1 MATEKKSVTKT
12 TENKS
17 TPLSASAAKTK
28 AKATKPVSEKS
39 EVQTETAAA
48 ATAAATATCAQ
59 TEAKV
64 KGKEEKQAVPEE
76 NLQAAKAEEAK
87 SQTAAAFEEKEVAP
101 KAFAGYK
108 QVKEVYVETQAL
120 NLLRR
125 KIFQYKEIDAKFLK
139 KIEEE
144 NAFKMERTYIPVVR
158 ATANVRYLWK
168 TKGEGEVL
176 THSEI
181 KKTDRLFSN
190 AGELDALNY
199 SAENVIADKERP
211 IEKLYKEEDYTFKK
225 ATKNFKKAVKSARP
239 AKNAKTE
246 TRGAQY
252 ELIYVPVLK
261 ATCRYEGEDYVGYVN
276 LVNGACVSDYKIS
289 ERLQTAVDK
298 TLAKTR
304 AARGN
309 LVSSLLFVLT
319 LCGLAVIK
327 AMYPEFNSWNFN
339 IGWSAIGLLA
349 IAIVPVLGI
358 AFTMTYKSKRMKEKT
373 VKTGSLPTANG
384 ARIAMVIG
392 WLAGIGAVVL
402 FAYGALL
409 V

>member
-1 MATEKKSVTKT
+1 MATEKKSATKT

-28 AKATKPVSEKS
+28 AKASKPVAEKI
-39 EVQTETAAA
+39 EVQAETAVA
-48 ATAAATATCAQ
+48 ATAAVKASEQAET
-59 TEAKV
+59 KV
-64 KGKEEKQAVPEE
+64 NVKEVIPEE
-76 NLQAAKAEEAK
+76 NVQAAKAEEAK

-101 KAFAGYK
+101 KAYAAYK

-139 KIEEE
+139 KVEEE

-211 IEKLYKEEDYTFKK
+211 IEKLYKQEAYTFKK

-252 ELIYVPVLK
+252 EIIYVPVLK

-304 AARGN
+304 AVRGN
-309 LVSSLLFVLT
+309 LISSLLFVLT

-349 IAIVPVLGI
+349 IATVPLLGI

-373 VKTGSLPTANG
+373 VKTGSMPTANG
-384 ARIAMVIG
+384 AKIAMVIG
-392 WLAGIGAVVL
+392 WLACIGAVVL

>member
-1 MATEKKSVTKT
+1 MATEKKSATKK

-28 AKATKPVSEKS
+28 TKASKPAVAKT
-39 EVQTETAAA
+39 EVQAETAAA
-48 ATAAATATCAQ
+48 ATAAAPTVKVSEQ
-59 TEAKV
+59 TETKV
-64 KGKEEKQAVPEE
+64 NVKELIPEE
-76 NLQAAKAEEAK
+76 NAQAAKAEEAK

-101 KAFAGYK
+101 KAYAAYK

-139 KIEEE
+139 KVEEA

-168 TKGEGEVL
+168 TNGDGEVL

-199 SAENVIADKERP
+199 SADNVVADKERP
-211 IEKLYKEEDYTFKK
+211 IEKLYKGEAYTFKK

-252 ELIYVPVLK
+252 EIIYVPVLK

-304 AARGN
+304 AVRGN
-309 LVSSLLFVLT
+309 LISSLLFVLT

-349 IAIVPVLGI
+349 IAIVPILGI
-358 AFTMTYKSKRMKEKT
+358 AFTMSYKSKRMKEKT
-373 VKTGSLPTANG
+373 VRTGSLPTANG
-384 ARIAMVIG
+384 AKIAMVIG
-392 WLAGIGAVVL
+392 WLACIGAVVL